1 MSDFGNNSLKQY
13 LKTNIKSKKWK
24 MIEAKV
30 LRKEYIERFT
40 KRGNDEKF
48 IEFICKNWFQF
59 INDLKNEDCRQK
71 IQLLQGQFL
80 SDVAFW

>member
-30 LRKEYIERFT
+30 LRLK
-40 KRGNDEKF
+40 
-48 IEFICKNWFQF
+48 ICTSAPIATNP
-59 INDLKNEDCRQK
+59 C
-71 IQLLQGQFL
+71 
-80 SDVAFW
+80 